1 MNPQS
6 ANATVSL
13 YPNKNPNLRLFAL
26 WYFTTLMTLWN
37 IAGHTFLGFEQ
48 SWAHPVVAVMSACL
62 VQLLLEWID
71 ARAANRVPRF
81 SGGVANFL
89 NFLPP
94 AAISGFACA
103 MLLYPNDRLMPVVFA
118 SVLSICSKS
127 LVRVRMSNGAR
138 THVFNPSNLGIIVTL
153 LIFPWVGQAPPYQ
166 FTENI
171 TGFWHWALPGAILV
185 TGIIVHGF
193 ATGRLPLCIAWL
205 VAFVAQGVFR
215 AWLAGNDWFVPLM
228 PMSSAAFILFTLYMI
243 PDPATTPVA
252 VGRQIWFGASVA
264 VVYAVIQ
271 MLHIVFGLFLALTF
285 VCAARGVLIALNRR
299 LNPAYGSQPVPM
311 PIRQLAVPSSEAVG
325 AT

>member
-1 MNPQS
+1 MTQQS
-6 ANATVSL
+6 SNATVTL
-13 YPNKNPNLRLFAL
+13 YPNKNPKLRLFAL
-26 WYFTTLMTLWN
+26 WYFATLMTLWN

-48 SWAHPVVAVMSACL
+48 SWAHPVVAVLSACL
-62 VQLLLEWID
+62 TQWLLEWID
-71 ARAANRVPRF
+71 AAAANRMPRF
-81 SGGVANFL
+81 AGGLANFL
-89 NFLPP
+89 NFFPP
-94 AAISGFACA
+94 AIISGFACA
-103 MLLYPNDRLMPVVFA
+103 MLLYPNNRLMPIVFA

-127 LVRVRMSNGAR
+127 LIRVRMSNGAR
-138 THVFNPSNLGIIVTL
+138 THVFNPSNFGIIATL

-205 VAFVAQGVFR
+205 VAFVLQGVIR

-252 VGRQIWFGASVA
+252 TGRQVLHTKCSLRHSLCIDRQWLRVKLSVLPESTE
-264 VVYAVIQ
+264 VGHVIVSLSTGHHFRGHQ
-271 MLHIVFGLFLALTF
+271 PCRQCLLLKHCALAK
-285 VCAARGVLIALNRR
+285 R
-299 LNPAYGSQPVPM
+299 M
-311 PIRQLAVPSSEAVG
+311 PE
-325 AT
+325 

>member
-1 MNPQS
+1 MIQQS
-6 ANATVSL
+6 SNATVTL
-13 YPNKNPNLRLFAL
+13 YPNKNPKLRLFAL
-26 WYFTTLMTLWN
+26 WYFATLMTLWN

-48 SWAHPVVAVMSACL
+48 SWAHPVVAVLSACL
-62 VQLLLEWID
+62 TQWLLEWID
-71 ARAANRVPRF
+71 AAAANRTPRF
-81 SGGVANFL
+81 AGGLANFL
-89 NFLPP
+89 NFFPP
-94 AAISGFACA
+94 AIISGFACA
-103 MLLYPNDRLMPVVFA
+103 MLLYPNNRLMPIVFA

-127 LVRVRMSNGAR
+127 LIRVRMSNGAR
-138 THVFNPSNLGIIVTL
+138 THVFNPSNFGIIATL

-205 VAFVAQGVFR
+205 VAFVLQGVFR

-243 PDPATTPVA
+243 PDPATTPVTT
-252 VGRQIWFGASVA
+252 GRQVLFGASVA
-264 VVYAVIQ
+264 IVYAAIQ
-271 MLHIVFGLFLALTF
+271 MMHIVFGLFLALTF
-285 VCAARGVLIALNRR
+285 VCAARGIMIVLTRR
-299 LNPAYGSQPVPM
+299 SGVAHEVLSAAQPVHRP
-311 PIRQLAVPSSEAVG
+311 AVASREAVS